1 MKKIISFEKKIDFPS
16 MIGEIT
22 SISLD
27 HTIKFIDGSNASGE
41 FIVSGSYKM
50 TEASRVEEKFT
61 YNVPVEIILTE
72 RLDVG
77 TCKVEIDDFYYE
89 IENDDTLV
97 CMIDVLVEGVEALD
111 MDESDDFLDQ
121 KNHIDCGINNREC
134 DGDIINNYSNSNN
147 STNNINISTV
157 DDNKKIDDV
166 EVPEENN
173 DNTNNNNKGIS
184 LFDGIDDTEETYST
198 YSVYILREEETVT
211 SLINK
216 YKTSKEELESYNDL
230 SNIGIGSKIIIPYHS
245 E

>member
-27 HTIKFIDGSNASGE
+27 HSIKFIDGSNASGE

-50 TEASRVEEKFT
+50 TEASRVEENFT
-61 YNVPVEIILTE
+61 YNLPVEIILTE

-77 TCKVEIDDFYYE
+77 TCKAEIDDFYYE

-97 CMIDVLVEGVEALD
+97 CMIDVLIEGVEALD
-111 MDESDDFLDQ
+111 LDDKDDFLDQ

-134 DGDIINNYSNSNN
+134 DGDMINNHNN
-147 STNNINISTV
+147 NVNNNINTSTIE
-157 DDNKKIDDV
+157 NNNKIDDV
-166 EVPEENN
+166 EVPSINN
-173 DNTNNNNKGIS
+173 SNKGIS
-184 LFDGIDDTEETYST
+184 LFEGIDDTEETYST
-198 YSVYILREEETVT
+198 YSVYILREEETIT

-216 YKTSKEELESYNDL
+216 YKTSKEELENYNDL